1 MRECGG
7 IPALKDDLPIKEV
20 VLSELKC
27 IKFEFW
33 NEVEDIY
40 LLNQIFSDCVK
51 IGYVDLFSVDVIR
64 DGPTV
69 RLHFDLADSLP
80 DRPLPHWGK
89 PNIDYNRCRMG
100 ADCFGVSKFSM
111 QGISIHMRMM
121 LAIYKNDKVHSLS
134 FSSRDANIEIQ
145 CLDLALISP
154 SVYMDGDL

>member
-1 MRECGG
+1 MK
-7 IPALKDDLPIKEV
+7 L
-20 VLSELKC
+20 
-27 IKFEFW
+27 EFW
-33 NEVEDIY
+33 NEVEDNF
-40 LLNQIFSDCVK
+40 LLNQTFSNYVK
-51 IGYVDLFSVDVIR
+51 IGYIDLFSVDVIR

-111 QGISIHMRMM
+111 LGISTHMRMR
-121 LAIYKNDKVHSLS
+121 LAISQNDKVYKLSLS
-134 FSSRDANIEIQ
+134 SKDANIEIQ
-145 CLDLALISP
+145 CLNLTLISP

>member
-1 MRECGG
+1 M
-7 IPALKDDLPIKEV
+7 
-20 VLSELKC
+20 
-27 IKFEFW
+27 KFEFW
-33 NEVEDIY
+33 NEVEDTF
-40 LLNQIFSDCVK
+40 LLNQIFSDNIK
-51 IGYVDLFSVDVIR
+51 IGYIDLFSVDVIR

-111 QGISIHMRMM
+111 QGISTHMRMR
-121 LAIYKNDKVHSLS
+121 LAISQNDKVYKLSLS
-134 FSSRDANIEIQ
+134 SKYANIEIQ
-145 CLDLALISP
+145 CLNLTLISP

>member
-1 MRECGG
+1 M
-7 IPALKDDLPIKEV
+7 
-20 VLSELKC
+20 
-27 IKFEFW
+27 KFEFW
-33 NEVEDIY
+33 NEVEDTF
-40 LLNQIFSDCVK
+40 LLNQIFSDYIR
-51 IGYVDLFSVDVIR
+51 IGEISLFSIDVIR

-111 QGISIHMRMM
+111 QGISTHMRMM
-121 LAIYKNDKVHSLS
+121 LAISQNDKVYNLSLS
-134 FSSRDANIEIQ
+134 SGDANIEIQ
-145 CLDLALISP
+145 CLNLTLISP